1 MIKRTFQ
8 IPEMHCP
15 NCVMHLQELE
25 DEVPGVVRVDGS
37 YQKQRITV
45 EYDEKKTSEERIR
58 AMIKELGYTAEP

>member
-1 MIKRTFQ
+1 MIKQTFQ

-25 DEVPGVVRVDGS
+25 DELPGVVRVDGS

-45 EYDEKKTSEERIR
+45 EYDEKKTTVAQIR
-58 AMIKELGYTAEP
+58 SMIKELGYSAT